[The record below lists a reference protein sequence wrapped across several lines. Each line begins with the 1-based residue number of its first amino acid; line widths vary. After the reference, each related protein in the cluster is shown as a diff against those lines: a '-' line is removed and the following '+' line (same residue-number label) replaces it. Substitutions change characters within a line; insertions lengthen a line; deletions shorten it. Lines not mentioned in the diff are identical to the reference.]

1 MPSGWA
7 KGAGWA
13 GAALLGGAAAAA
25 VASLA
30 AARRMQRVPETV
42 PPDDLQIPAD
52 VGERYIQ
59 MPDGARIRALV
70 RGETVG
76 GRSPIV
82 LLHGI
87 TLGAAVWPYQ
97 LRALADAGHRVVA
110 VDLRGHGGST
120 DAGNVGIADQIGKDD
135 IWAEKEA
142 TPGQVPQPSPLTL
155 DRLAADVEELL
166 VALDVTGAVLVG
178 HSMGGMVALQ
188 MMKRDPA
195 LAAGEGRV
203 AALALVSSAAHPADR
218 RSVAALLAAGRPV
231 ISSGAGLIARL
242 PGPTLPAVDAV
253 YALARVTF
261 GDQPSPRQVFFT
273 GAMTGAVPV
282 RVSAELLADIV
293 PFDARDV
300 LGSIRVPTTVVVGDH
315 DVVTPPYESEALA
328 AGIAGAELIIL
339 RGCGHMVMLER
350 PAELDDVI
358 MALAKR
364 AA

>member
-13 GAALLGGAAAAA
+13 GAALASGAAAAA
-25 VASLA
+25 VASVA
-30 AARRMQRVPETV
+30 AARRLQRVPETV
-42 PPDDLQIPAD
+42 PPEWLEIPLD
-52 VGERYIQ
+52 VVEHYIQ
-59 MPDGARIRALV
+59 VSDGARIRVLV

-87 TLGAAVWPYQ
+87 TLGAAIWPYQ
-97 LRALADAGHRVVA
+97 LRVLADAGHRVVA
-110 VDLRGHGGST
+110 VDLRGHGRST
-120 DAGNVGIADQIGKDD
+120 DAGDVGIGD
-135 IWAEKEA
+135 EA
-142 TPGQVPQPSPLTL
+142 VAGEQLSKPSPLTL
-155 DRLAADVEELL
+155 DRLAADVDEVL
-166 VALDVTGAVLVG
+166 VALDLARAVVVG
-178 HSMGGMVALQ
+178 HSMGGMVALL

-195 LAAGEGRV
+195 LAAGQGRV
-203 AALALVSSAAHPADR
+203 SALALVSSAAHPADR

-242 PGPTLPAVDAV
+242 PGPTLPTLPALDAV

-293 PFDARDV
+293 PLDARDV
-300 LGSIRVPTTVVVGDH
+300 LASIRVPTTVVVGDH
-315 DVVTPPYESEALA
+315 DVIRPPDQSEALA

-350 PAELDDVI
+350 PAELDQAI
-358 MALAKR
+358 TSLAKR
-364 AA
+364 AAG